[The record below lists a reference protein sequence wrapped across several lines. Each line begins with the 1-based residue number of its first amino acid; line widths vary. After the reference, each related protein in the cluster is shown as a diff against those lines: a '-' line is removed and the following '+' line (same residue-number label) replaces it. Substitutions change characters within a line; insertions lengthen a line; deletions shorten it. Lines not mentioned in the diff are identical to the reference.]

1 MAITLKE
8 QKRRVLESLSQNE
21 EMNPKDHVK
30 RKANGTYCVYK
41 PAGFDVG
48 YKPCGACRECKV
60 SRKSHLAKVIVA
72 NDENYAL
79 AA

>member
-1 MAITLKE
+1 MGVT
-8 QKRRVLESLSQNE
+8 
-21 EMNPKDHVK
+21 
-30 RKANGTYCVYK
+30 
-41 PAGFDVG
+41 GFDVG